1 MKLKRTAQKATPRLD
16 TAEAWWY
23 EGRNSIQVYVQDGD
37 RILSCRIRRAAL
49 SDWIKRTEK
58 TR

>member
-1 MKLKRTAQKATPRLD
+1 MKLKRTPQKAKPNHCD

-23 EGRNSIQVYVQDGD
+23 EGRHGIDVLVQDGD

-49 SDWIKRTEK
+49 ADWIKRTEK
-58 TR
+58 K